1 VPEIFVGLVVISV
14 LGIAVDSLFRMVE
27 ARTVVRWGLK
37 TTR

>member
-1 VPEIFVGLVVISV
+1 VGLIVISV
-14 LGIAVDSLFRMVE
+14 LGVAVDGLFRLIE